1 MAATKLDYDECI
13 KSIPVSYATC
23 SIGKTTDPLDKKLKA
38 ISGAGFSGIELSFP
52 DLLQFA
58 NKSLGK
64 EVKDDDY
71 ASLCTAAK
79 EVKKMCDD
87 LGLKIMM
94 LQPFANFEGWERGSK
109 ESEDAFERAAGWINI
124 MKAAGTDMLQVGST
138 DAVKV
143 TSDKQQMARDLS
155 DLCELLADH
164 GFRLAYENWCWATH
178 APTWSEVWEIV
189 QRVEKP
195 NIGLCL
201 DTFQT
206 AGGEYGDPTTK
217 SGIIESKSKE
227 QVEKDYQASVAG
239 MAKLPKDKIYL
250 LQISDAYKPPT
261 PLQATPD
268 ESGLR
273 PRGQWSHDYRPI
285 PYNGG
290 YLPIEA
296 VTRAVLETGFRG
308 WFSMEVFDGGPEG
321 KNYEGDMDEY
331 ARKAM
336 DSYKKLIRESTK

>member
-1 MAATKLDYDECI
+1 MAATKLDYEECI

-23 SIGKTTDPLDKKLKA
+23 SIGKTTDPLNKKLKA

-58 NKSLGK
+58 NTHLGK
-64 EVKDDDY
+64 EVKDGDY
-71 ASLCTAAK
+71 PDLCTAAK
-79 EVKKMCDD
+79 EVKKLCDD
-87 LGLKIMM
+87 QGLKIMM
-94 LQPFANFEGWERGSK
+94 LQPFANFEGWERGSN

-138 DAVKV
+138 DAVKA

-178 APTWSEVWEIV
+178 APTWSDVWDIV

-217 SGIIESKSKE
+217 SGIIESKLKE

-239 MAKLPKDKIYL
+239 MAKLPKDEIYL
-250 LQISDAYKPPT
+250 LQISDAYKPPM

-321 KNYEGDMDEY
+321 KNYEGDMNEY

-336 DSYKKLIRESTK
+336 DSYKKLIKESTK